1 MPPPFFE
8 SWHLLQK
15 SWHLLQFH
23 KQQNGQPCDHPLL
36 LTAKLP
42 SRAHHTGN
50 MSYKRQCKYTK
61 YLAYMRIEMNI

>member
-1 MPPPFFE
+1 MRCHLLFFE

-36 LTAKLP
+36 LTAKHPHGHIILE
-42 SRAHHTGN
+42 
-50 MSYKRQCKYTK
+50 YV
-61 YLAYMRIEMNI
+61 L

>member
-1 MPPPFFE
+1 MPPPFYKK

-36 LTAKLP
+36 LTAKHPHGHIILGICLIKDN
-42 SRAHHTGN
+42 A
-50 MSYKRQCKYTK
+50 
-61 YLAYMRIEMNI
+61 NILNI